1 MSGGDQIRI
10 DGARMPELFIT
21 EELLA
26 RVPKHTD
33 YLQEKLA
40 LQDMARQMAS
50 DPDGVLGLLVE
61 QAMEITGANSA
72 GLSLY
77 EPDPAPGIFRWHHLK
92 GELACFNGATTPR
105 NYSPCGVTLDRSTVT
120 LIRNPELAYTW
131 ISDAGIAL
139 EEVLLVPLHIGADTP
154 VGTLWVTAQ
163 QAEYFDS
170 GHARVLGELAG
181 FAAIALHV
189 SCTERNLHAAL
200 EQQELLAREM
210 AHRVGNVF
218 AVFEGLT
225 RMTARGATSVDDMA
239 LKLSARVGALG
250 RAHALA
256 RPNPGEAIAG
266 DLGALI
272 KAIARPY
279 QDASNPDRIQT
290 TGVPMEISENGITVL
305 ALVFHELATNAAKYG
320 ALSVSRGRV
329 CVSWEAVENRLVLL
343 WKEEAGPAV
352 PSALASP
359 GSGFGTTLIDSSIGR
374 LGGTII
380 RRWNPEG
387 LEVELTVPADRL

>member
-10 DGARMPELFIT
+10 DAANMPELFIT
-21 EELLA
+21 EELLS
-26 RVPKHTD
+26 RTPKHTD

-40 LQDMARQMAS
+40 LQDMARRMAT

-61 QAMEITGANSA
+61 HAMDLTGATSA

-77 EPDPAPGIFRWHHLK
+77 EPDPPPGVFRWHHLK

-105 NYSPCGVTLDRSTVT
+105 NHSPCGVTLDRAAVT
-120 LIRNPELAYTW
+120 LVRNPELGYSW
-131 ISDAGIAL
+131 IADAGVSM
-139 EEVLLVPLHIGADTP
+139 EEVLLVPLFVGSDAP
-154 VGTLWVTAQ
+154 AGTLWITAQ
-163 QAEYFDS
+163 QRGYFDS
-170 GHARVLGELAG
+170 GHARVLTELAA

-189 SCTERNLHAAL
+189 SRTERNLHAAL
-200 EQQELLAREM
+200 DQQELLAREM

-225 RMTARGATSVDDMA
+225 RMTARGAASIDDMA
-239 LKLSARVGALG
+239 LKLSARVNSLG

-272 KAIARPY
+272 KAIMRPY
-279 QDASNPDRIQT
+279 ENDTDGLRVQLSGTPLEIREV
-290 TGVPMEISENGITVL
+290 GVTAL

-320 ALSVSRGRV
+320 ALSVLSGKV
-329 CVSWEAVENRLVLL
+329 HVSWETGENQLVLL
-343 WKEEAGPAV
+343 WKEEAGPVV
-352 PSALASP
+352 PSTASP
-359 GSGFGTTLIDSSIGR
+359 GGSGFGTMLIDSSIAQ
-374 LGGTII
+374 LGGTIS
-380 RRWNPEG
+380 RRWNPSG
-387 LEVELTVPADRL
+387 LEVELTVPADKL

>member
-1 MSGGDQIRI
+1 MSDTEAIRL
-10 DGARMPELFIT
+10 DAPRMPDLFIT
-21 EELLA
+21 EELLS
-26 RVPKHTD
+26 RVPKTAD

-40 LQDMARQMAS
+40 LQDLARQMAT

-61 QAMEITGANSA
+61 QAMEITGATAA
-72 GLSLY
+72 GISLY
-77 EPDPAPGIFRWHHLK
+77 ECDPAPGVFRWHHLK
-92 GELACFNGATTPR
+92 GELERFAGATTPR

-120 LIRNPELAYTW
+120 LIRNPELGYSWVA
-131 ISDAGIAL
+131 DAGITL
-139 EEVLLVPLHIGADTP
+139 EEVLLVPLYIGADTP
-154 VGTLWVTAQ
+154 AGTLWVTAQ
-163 QAEYFDS
+163 QKAYFDS
-170 GHARVLGELAG
+170 GHARILSELAG

-189 SCTERNLHAAL
+189 SRTERNLTAAL
-200 EQQELLAREM
+200 EQQELMAREM

-225 RMTARGATSVDDMA
+225 RMTARGAASIEDMA

-272 KAIARPY
+272 RAILRPY
-279 QDASNPDRIQT
+279 EDADNPQRIQT
-290 TGVPMEISENGITVL
+290 LGAPIEINEIAITAL
-305 ALVFHELATNAAKYG
+305 ALVFHELATNASKYG
-320 ALSVSRGRV
+320 PFSVTPGRV
-329 CVSWEAVENRLVLL
+329 VVSWQAVETQLVLL

-352 PSALASP
+352 PAQTIVG

-374 LGGTII
+374 LGGTIR
-380 RRWNPEG
+380 RRWNPGG
-387 LEVELTVPADRL
+387 LEVELSVPVDRL